1 MLISVAKGR
10 LLKSA
15 VILLLCASAVAN
27 AADQFYIGSWKI
39 ATAVVAPWTDPAGRA
54 PDSSEMKSLVG
65 KTIVIQPEGISGPR
79 ALACKGPKYRLVD
92 YPADMLFQGAFDEMR
107 RRDPSADPA
116 KLAAKL
122 GFHGSKW
129 KTLET
134 GCGNELDFHFP
145 DPNTAEFGLNDYVYT
160 LKKQ

>member
-1 MLISVAKGR
+1 MLISVEKGR

-15 VILLLCASAVAN
+15 VILLLCASALAN
-27 AADQFYIGSWKI
+27 AADPFYMGTWKI
-39 ATAVVAPWTDPAGRA
+39 ATAVVAPWADPAGRA
-54 PDSSEMKSLVG
+54 PDPREMKSLVG

-79 ALACKGPKYRLVD
+79 ALACKGPKYKLVD

-107 RRDPSADPA
+107 RHDHSVEPV
-116 KLAAKL
+116 KLAVKL
-122 GFHGSKW
+122 GFHGAKW